1 MAHLL
6 AGENLLT
13 FFPVLHDLI
22 TDRRGKNLKDFYF
35 SGKKSSKQQQKK
47 GVSNSA
53 ENWLSCSTVIK
64 WYQYAA
70 NLRKDSKVC

>member
-53 ENWLSCSTVIK
+53 EN
-64 WYQYAA
+64 
-70 NLRKDSKVC
+70 